1 MSSSQHRRGRDVSD
15 TRKDGTAQEL
25 QPTPRQRYQADLLK
39 EGFVSDAAQAQAVD
53 ALQGV
58 YEELIENPPKRR
70 FGSSRLS
77 YPRVS
82 GLYMWGGVG
91 RGKTYLMDAFY
102 EALPFSRKRRTHFH
116 RFMLEVHERRNR
128 HPDQQDPLSAVAD
141 EIADATRVLC
151 FDEFYVSDIAD
162 AMILGRLFEFLFKR
176 GLTLVATSNV
186 APDLLYKDGLQRENF
201 LPAIERLKQNC
212 GVLNVDGGSDYRLR
226 ALHGMPLYLYPCDK
240 AAMAALG
247 ERFYAVAPH
256 GLCERV
262 DLNINGRPITARCV
276 AEGAAWFDFHDLCD
290 GPRAAADYIELA
302 RTHHTVVLSYV
313 PLLTSDDDN
322 SARRFINL
330 VDEFYDRGVKLL
342 IAAEAPM
349 EQLYSGTKLKFEFE
363 RTVSRLIEMQS
374 QEYLAKPH
382 LT

>member
-1 MSSSQHRRGRDVSD
+1 
-15 TRKDGTAQEL
+15 
-25 QPTPRQRYQADLLK
+25 
-39 EGFVSDAAQAQAVD
+39 
-53 ALQGV
+53 
-58 YEELIENPPKRR
+58 
-70 FGSSRLS
+70 
-77 YPRVS
+77 
-82 GLYMWGGVG
+82 
-91 RGKTYLMDAFY
+91 MDAFY
-102 EALPFSRKRRTHFH
+102 DALPFSRKRRTHFH

-128 HPDQQDPLSAVAD
+128 YPDEQDPLIRVAG

-176 GLTLVATSNV
+176 GITLVATSNV
-186 APDLLYKDGLQRENF
+186 APDLLYKDGLQRDLF

-212 GVLNVDGGSDYRLR
+212 RVLNVDGGSDYRLR
-226 ALHGMPLYLYPCDK
+226 ALHGMPLYLSPCDK
-240 AAMAALG
+240 TAMAALG

-256 GLCERV
+256 GLCERI
-262 DLNINGRPITARCV
+262 DLVINGRPISARCV

-290 GPRAAADYIELA
+290 GPRGAADYIELA
-302 RTHHTVVLSYV
+302 RTHHTIVLSYV

-322 SARRFINL
+322 STRRFINL

-342 IAAEAPM
+342 IAAEAHM
-349 EQLYSGTKLKFEFE
+349 QELYSGTKLRFEFE

>member
-1 MSSSQHRRGRDVSD
+1 MAQPQDMRGRDIGTSR
-15 TRKDGTAQEL
+15 TDGNTQEV
-25 QPTPRQRYQADLLK
+25 QPTPRQRYQADLQK
-39 EGFVSDAAQAQAVD
+39 PGFISDPAQAHAVD
-53 ALQGV
+53 ALQRV
-58 YEELIENPPKRR
+58 YDELVENPPKRR
-70 FGSSRLS
+70 FGSSRLV

-82 GLYMWGGVG
+82 GLYLWGGVG

-102 EALPFSRKRRTHFH
+102 DALPFTRKRRTHFH
-116 RFMLEVHERRNR
+116 RFMLDVHERRNR
-128 HPDQQDPLSAVAD
+128 YPDEQDPLASVAE

-186 APDLLYKDGLQRENF
+186 APDLLYKDGLQRQNF

-212 GVLNVDGGSDYRLR
+212 NVLNVDGGHDYRLR
-226 ALHGMPLYLYPCDK
+226 ALHGADLYLHPCDSS
-240 AAMAALG
+240 AMARLG
-247 ERFYAVAPH
+247 QHFQTVAPH
-256 GLCERV
+256 GLCERTA
-262 DLNINGRPITARCV
+262 LQINGRPIMARCV

-290 GPRAAADYIELA
+290 GPRSAADYIELA
-302 RTHHTVVLSYV
+302 RTHHTIILSYV

-322 SARRFINL
+322 STRRFINL

-342 IAAEAPM
+342 IGAEAPM
-349 EQLYSGTKLKFEFE
+349 QELYSGTKLKFEFQ

-374 QEYLAKPH
+374 EEYLAKPH

>member
-1 MSSSQHRRGRDVSD
+1 MSPPPDLRGRDVGADSD
-15 TRKDGTAQEL
+15 HGATREL
-25 QPTPRQRYQADLLK
+25 QPTPRQRYDHDLQQPGFIAD
-39 EGFVSDAAQAQAVD
+39 SAQAQAVD
-53 ALQGV
+53 ALQQV
-58 YEELIENPPKRR
+58 YEQLIQNPPKRR

-77 YPRVS
+77 YPPVQ

-116 RFMLEVHERRNR
+116 RFMLEVHERRGR
-128 HPDQQDPLSAVAD
+128 HPDQQDPLLKVAD
-141 EIADATRVLC
+141 EIADSTRVLC

-176 GLTLVATSNV
+176 GLSLVATSNV
-186 APDLLYKDGLQRENF
+186 DPDLLYKDGLQRENF
-201 LPAIERLKQNC
+201 LPAIERLKQHC
-212 GVLNVDGGSDYRLR
+212 AVLNVDGGNDYRLR
-226 ALHGMPLYLYPCDK
+226 ALHGMPLYLHPCDK

-256 GLCERV
+256 GLCERIE
-262 DLNINGRPITARCV
+262 LKINERVIAARCV
-276 AEGAAWFDFHDLCD
+276 AEGAVWFDFHELCD
-290 GPRAAADYIELA
+290 GPRGPADYIEVA
-302 RTHHTVVLSYV
+302 RTYHTVVLSYV

-330 VDEFYDRGVKLL
+330 VDEFYDRGVNLL
-342 IAAEAPM
+342 IGAEAPM
-349 EQLYSGTKLKFEFE
+349 EQLYLGTKLKFEFQ

>member
-1 MSSSQHRRGRDVSD
+1 MAQPQHLHGRDVGGE
-15 TRKDGTAQEL
+15 RKDGAPHEL
-25 QPTPRQRYQADLLK
+25 QPTPRQRYEADLKK
-39 EGFVSDAAQAQAVD
+39 EGFISDAAQAHAVD
-53 ALQGV
+53 ALQRV
-58 YEELIENPPKRR
+58 YDELVQNPPKRR
-70 FGSSRLS
+70 FGSSRLT
-77 YPRVS
+77 YPKVS
-82 GLYMWGGVG
+82 GLYLWGGVG

-102 EALPFSRKRRTHFH
+102 DALPFSRKRRTHFH
-116 RFMLEVHERRNR
+116 RFMLDVHERRNR
-128 HPDQQDPLSAVAD
+128 YPDEQDPLARVAE
-141 EIADATRVLC
+141 EIADGTRVLC

-201 LPAIERLKQNC
+201 LPAIERLKSNC
-212 GVLNVDGGSDYRLR
+212 TILNVDGGTDYRLR
-226 ALHGMPLYLYPCDK
+226 ALHGVELYLHPCDSK
-240 AAMAALG
+240 AMAALG

-256 GLCERV
+256 GVCERTE
-262 DLNINGRPITARCV
+262 LIINGRPIAARCI
-276 AEGAAWFDFHDLCD
+276 AEGAAWFDFHELCD
-290 GPRAAADYIELA
+290 GPRGAADYIELA
-302 RTHHTVVLSYV
+302 RTYHTVVLSYV

-322 SARRFINL
+322 STRRFINL

-342 IAAEAPM
+342 IGAEAPM
-349 EQLYSGTKLKFEFE
+349 QELYLGTKLKFEFE